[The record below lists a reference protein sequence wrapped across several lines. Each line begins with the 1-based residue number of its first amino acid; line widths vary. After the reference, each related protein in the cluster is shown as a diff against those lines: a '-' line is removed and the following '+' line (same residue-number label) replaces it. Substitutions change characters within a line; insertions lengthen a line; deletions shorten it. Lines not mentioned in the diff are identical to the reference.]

1 MTATPVAFHAQPIP
15 PADSIGSAVRCLQ
28 QILEQLSGKAAI
40 DALRAGDATT
50 VVDAALWAPAWE
62 GARNFR
68 HHFLLDLARRTRD
81 AWQDDTKV
89 IMTTMPAF
97 LHAARAQQ
105 ALYDRLCVTVSF
117 AFRYLPPR
125 MLCFLSDALMLAL
138 EPRLDTA
145 QAIEAMAIAAAR
157 CPRATKPLRDA
168 LTMGA
173 SGSYRFQPERVIAS
187 NTAHT
192 SA

>member
-1 MTATPVAFHAQPIP
+1 
-15 PADSIGSAVRCLQ
+15 VRCLQ
-28 QILEQLSGKAAI
+28 QILERLCGKAAI

-81 AWQDDTKV
+81 AWREDSKV
-89 IMTTMPAF
+89 ITSTMPAF
-97 LHAARAQQ
+97 LHATHTQQ
-105 ALYDRLCVTVSF
+105 ALHDRLSICVAF

-125 MLCFLSDALMLAL
+125 MVCFLSDALMLAL
-138 EPRLDTA
+138 ERDMDTT

-157 CPRATKPLRDA
+157 CSRSSKPLLDA

-187 NTAHT
+187 NTAHQ
-192 SA
+192 AA